1 MSKVAED
8 VLSELSPTGALRAA
22 INLGNPVL
30 VQKDAATGKISGVT
44 VDLANEL
51 ARRLGRPLEFMEY
64 DAAGTVVEAMR
75 QNAWDIAF
83 LAVEP
88 VREREIGFTS
98 PYVLIEGTYMV
109 RSDSPLKEVADIDR
123 PGVRI
128 AVGPNAAYDL
138 FLSRTLKHATLVRAE
153 TGGGAAVIDLFLRQ
167 GLDAAAGIRQPLDE
181 FARTHPDM
189 RVMDGRFM
197 EIRQAMCVPLGR
209 PAAQSYLRGFIEEMK
224 ETGFV
229 ADALRRSGQLD
240 ATVAPLDKR

>member
-1 MSKVAED
+1 MSQVPAD
-8 VLSELSPTGALRAA
+8 TLTQLAPTGTLRAA

-30 VQKDAATGKISGVT
+30 VQKDGASGTLSGVT

-51 ARRLGRPLEFMEY
+51 ARRLGCPLEFIQY
-64 DAAGTVVEAMR
+64 DAAGTVVEALR
-75 QNAWDIAF
+75 QSAWDIAF

-109 RSDSPLKEVADIDR
+109 RSDSPLKEVDDVDR
-123 PGVRI
+123 SGVRI

-153 TGGGAAVIDLFLRQ
+153 TGGGDAVIDLFLRQ
-167 GLDAAAGIRQPLDE
+167 NLDAAAGIRQPLVE

-209 PAAQSYLRGFIEEMK
+209 PAAHSYLRGFIEEMK

-229 ADALRRSGQLD
+229 ANALRRSGQLD
-240 ATVAPLDKR
+240 ASVAPPEPR

>member
-8 VLSELSPTGALRAA
+8 VLSELSPTGTLRAA

-44 VDLANEL
+44 IDLANEL
-51 ARRLGRPLEFMEY
+51 ARRLERPVEFFEY
-64 DAAGTVVEAMR
+64 PAAGQVVEALR

-88 VREREIGFTS
+88 VREREIGFTA

-109 RSDSPLKEVADIDR
+109 RSDSSLKEVADVDR
-123 PGVRI
+123 PGMRI

-153 TGGGAAVIDLFLRQ
+153 TGGGDAVIDHFLRQ
-167 GLDAAAGIRQPLDE
+167 GLDAAAGIRQPLVE
-181 FARTHPDM
+181 FARTRPDM

-209 PAAQSYLRGFIEEMK
+209 PAALLHLQAFIEEMK
-224 ETGFV
+224 ASGFV

-240 ATVAPLDKR
+240 AAVAPPAG